1 MGQKKDSQKS
11 PSTKTA
17 KATAFLGAEAA
28 VDPLLA
34 SLFESSVR
42 YVYFPRS
49 PLPMRG
55 SYLQRTAVANIDFSI
70 LLGRTCES
78 SRDKGY

>member
-11 PSTKTA
+11 SSTATA
-17 KATAFLGAEAA
+17 KATFLGAGAA

-42 YVYFPRS
+42 YLLS
-49 PLPMRG
+49 GLPA
-55 SYLQRTAVANIDFSI
+55 SRTWS
-70 LLGRTCES
+70 LLKQTVDLIVPFRFD
-78 SRDKGY
+78 RPDR